1 MNSLKGTL
9 LTVFGILLLIGAS
22 AQSQQSMDTIKP
34 PASYDN
40 IYSRPL
46 YSDSL
51 SSSFM
56 IFIKK
61 EVKMHAHV
69 THTEQVYVL
78 DGEGEMTVGARMMK
92 VKKGD
97 IIFIPKNTVHGL
109 KVTSTTPMKVLSVQ
123 APYFDG
129 KDRVMTENIK
139 TN

>member
-1 MNSLKGTL
+1 MNRSKGTL
-9 LTVFGILLLIGAS
+9 LTVFGICLFLAGR

-34 PASYDN
+34 PAAYDN
-40 IYSRPL
+40 IYNRPL

-78 DGEGEMTVGARMMK
+78 EGEGEMTVGAKVMK

-109 KVTSTTPMKVLSVQ
+109 KVTSLAPMKVLSVQ

-129 KDRVMTENIK
+129 KDRVMMENIK